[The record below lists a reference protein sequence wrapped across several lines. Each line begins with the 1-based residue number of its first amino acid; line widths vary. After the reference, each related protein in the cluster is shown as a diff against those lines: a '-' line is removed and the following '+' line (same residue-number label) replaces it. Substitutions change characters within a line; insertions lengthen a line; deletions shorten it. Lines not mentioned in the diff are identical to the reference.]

1 MCYEVYISTDSQ
13 EDLATRNS
21 ELLRFKR
28 VADLSTDPGI
38 LLLDFPNRWYVGSKS
53 GCSCTFRHLHAIELG
68 FGEPVDWYPEE
79 QDEID
84 ATRQLYVTLIFLL
97 SSGYQ
102 VDLVNLWHG
111 AQPTDITTLDV
122 SLGEVSEKAFRL
134 FENHKFRLYLRR
146 TPNPVT
152 TNP

>member
-38 LLLDFPNRWYVGSKS
+38 LFLDFPNRWYVGSKS

-68 FGEPVDWYPEE
+68 FGESVDWYPEE

-84 ATRQLYVTLIFLL
+84 ATRQLYVTLTFLL

-102 VDLVNLWHG
+102 VDLLSLWHG
-111 AQPTDITTLDV
+111 TQPTDITTLDV
-122 SLGEVSEKAFRL
+122 SLGEVLEEAFRL